1 MSLWVAICIAA
12 LVAAGSGS
20 VCAYLWL
27 AARYHFVHRDK
38 YEAILNGT
46 VRPLY
51 NFIPD
56 GQEVMQKAID
66 SGDAT
71 YTIRYDNWGRGYHL
85 QINSTG
91 DVIYNGKVISNNKRK
106 ADSLM
111 SEIITSG
118 LLNITF
124 ESIYIQ
130 TCLLE
135 RPIVMSMPQVSC
147 MLSVEIG
154 DDYKYVFN
162 NVFIID
168 KYDEYPEVTDMLVV
182 RNAVFRIEE
191 ELEAEIIESRSRGS
205 SNESIR

>member
-1 MSLWVAICIAA
+1 
-12 LVAAGSGS
+12 
-20 VCAYLWL
+20 
-27 AARYHFVHRDK
+27 VHRDK

-191 ELEAEIIESRSRGS
+191 ELEAEIMESRSRGS